1 MMRPKVLDGI
11 LLSGNNFRVDNS
23 LAASNLGFLGGKSLD
38 SYFPYTYVFGLG
50 GCSSASGLG
59 FSLHMNEMI

>member
-23 LAASNLGFLGGKSLD
+23 LAA
-38 SYFPYTYVFGLG
+38 YFPPQIWVSWAVKVVTPIFLTVHLLRGL
-50 GCSSASGLG
+50 AFPYL
-59 FSLHMNEMI
+59 

>member
-23 LAASNLGFLGGKSLD
+23 LAASNLGFLGGKSRD
-38 SYFPYTYVFGLG
+38 SYFPYS
-50 GCSSASGLG
+50 SSASGLG